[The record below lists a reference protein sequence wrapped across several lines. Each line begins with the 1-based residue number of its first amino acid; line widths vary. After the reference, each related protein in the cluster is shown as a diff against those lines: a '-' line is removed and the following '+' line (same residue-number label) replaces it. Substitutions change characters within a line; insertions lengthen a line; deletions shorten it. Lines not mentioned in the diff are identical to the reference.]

1 MGGAPA
7 SKHML
12 GTAFDIAM
20 TNHDPAAFEAAARD
34 VGFRGFGTYP
44 RSGFM
49 HVDLGP
55 ARRWGEPF
63 PPRVIPFAEEAP
75 MARERL
81 ADSRTMKGGG
91 AAGIATIGAGG
102 VELAE
107 DILAETQ
114 GALQPLIP
122 YLDTLRWV
130 FIALALAGVAV
141 AIYARLDDWK
151 RGRR

>member
-63 PPRVIPFAEEAP
+63 PPRPVPFAVETP
-75 MARERL
+75 LARERL
-81 ADSRTMKGGG
+81 AEPLEPGFRCGLGDCVRH
-91 AAGIATIGAGG
+91 
-102 VELAE
+102 
-107 DILAETQ
+107 
-114 GALQPLIP
+114 LIP
-122 YLDTLRWV
+122 SGRARRLWV
-130 FIALALAGVAV
+130 L
-141 AIYARLDDWK
+141 
-151 RGRR
+151 

>member
-63 PPRVIPFAEEAP
+63 PPRPVPFAVETP
-75 MARERL
+75 LARERL

-91 AAGIATIGAGG
+91 TAAVATIGAAG
-102 VELAE
+102 VEIAQQALTEA
-107 DILAETQ
+107 Q
-114 GALQPLIP
+114 GSIQSLIP
-122 YLDTLRWV
+122 YLDTMRWV
-130 FIALALAGVAV
+130 FVALALAGIAV